1 MAPGAWRVSL
11 HPLFGHADVQASLSK
26 AWATESLPS
35 SLLIHGP
42 RGVGKQR
49 LALWLGQLLLCPESG
64 PTGPCCDCKVC
75 RMAMNLEHPDLHWY
89 FPLAKPKGARP
100 AKLAEAMEE
109 ARYDALTERRE
120 RPLRPASTATEPT
133 GIYLAVAQTLRS
145 HAHRRPALGP
155 RQVFVIGEAEK
166 LVPQESSQEA
176 ANALL
181 KLLEEPPPSTL
192 LILTSSEP
200 GRLLPTIRS
209 RTMPLHLPPLAPNSV
224 EQFLVEVGGV
234 VLDDAR
240 RAAHLGR
247 GSIGRALGF
256 LPHGE
261 DPGALEALRA
271 QAFELLS
278 AASGTDAGAVYR
290 QSLEL
295 GATRSRG
302 LMPLFELL
310 EDALRDLSA
319 TAARTS
325 EVLVSESLINT
336 DREELLE
343 RIREGRDIHPV
354 MVTRA
359 FRHLEEAK
367 ELVAGNVNPQLI
379 VAGLLTGIREELI
392 GNP

>member
-1 MAPGAWRVSL
+1 VASDPGRVSL
-11 HPLFGHADVQASLSK
+11 HPLFGHADLQASLSR
-26 AWATESLPS
+26 AWATDSLPS

-49 LALWLGQLLLCPESG
+49 LALWLGQLFLCPESG
-64 PTGPCCDCKVC
+64 PSGPCGDCKGC

-89 FPLAKPKGARP
+89 FPLPKPKRVRP

-109 ARYDALTERRE
+109 ARYEALTERRQH
-120 RPLRPASTATEPT
+120 PLRPASAATEPT
-133 GIYLAVAQTLRS
+133 GLYLAVAQTLRS
-145 HAHRRPALGP
+145 HAHRRPAVGP
-155 RQVFVIGEAEK
+155 RQVFVIGEAET

-181 KLLEEPPPSTL
+181 KLLEEPPPSTR

-200 GRLLPTIRS
+200 GRLLPTMRS
-209 RTMPLHLPPLAPNSV
+209 RTMPLHLPALSPDGV
-224 EQFLVEVGGV
+224 EEFLVEVGEV
-234 VLDDAR
+234 SRDDAR

-256 LPHGE
+256 LPNEGE
-261 DPGALEALRA
+261 PGPLEVLRT
-271 QAFELLS
+271 QAFELLT
-278 AASGTDAGAVYR
+278 AASDTDAGAVYR
-290 QSLEL
+290 KSLEL
-295 GATRSRG
+295 AATRSRG

-325 EVLVSESLINT
+325 QGLINT

-343 RIREGRDIHPV
+343 RIRRGRDIHPLT
-354 MVTRA
+354 VTRA

-367 ELVAGNVNPQLI
+367 ELVAGNVNSQLI
-379 VAGLLTGIREELI
+379 VVGLLTGIREELL

>member
-1 MAPGAWRVSL
+1 MSL
-11 HPLFGHADVQASLSK
+11 HPLLGHADLQASLSR

-42 RGVGKQR
+42 RGVGKQT

-64 PTGPCCDCKVC
+64 PAGPCGDCKGC
-75 RMAMNLEHPDLHWY
+75 RMALNLEHPDLHWY
-89 FPLAKPKGARP
+89 FPLPKPKRVRP

-109 ARYDALTERRE
+109 ARYEALTERRE
-120 RPLRPASTATEPT
+120 RPLRPASAATEPT
-133 GIYLAVAQTLRS
+133 GLYLAVAQTLRS

-155 RQVFVIGEAEK
+155 RQVFVIGEAET

-181 KLLEEPPPSTL
+181 KLLEEPPPSTY

-200 GRLLPTIRS
+200 GRLLPTICS
-209 RTMPLHLPPLAPNSV
+209 RTMPLHLPALSPDGV
-224 EQFLVEVGGV
+224 EEFLVEVGEV
-234 VLDDAR
+234 SRDDAR

-256 LPHGE
+256 LANEGE
-261 DPGALEALRA
+261 PGHLEVLRA
-271 QAFELLS
+271 QAFELLT
-278 AASGTDAGAVYR
+278 AASDTDAGAVYR
-290 QSLEL
+290 KSLEL

-319 TAARTS
+319 TAARSS
-325 EVLVSESLINT
+325 EGLINT

-343 RIREGRDIHPV
+343 RIRRERDIHPV
-354 MVTRA
+354 TVTRA

-379 VAGLLTGIREELI
+379 VAGLLTGIREELL

>member
-1 MAPGAWRVSL
+1 MASGAGKVSL
-11 HPLFGHADVQASLSK
+11 HPLFGHTDLQTSLSR
-26 AWATESLPS
+26 ALAAGSLPS

-64 PTGPCCDCKVC
+64 PAGPCGDCKVC
-75 RMAMNLEHPDLHWY
+75 RMAINLEHPDLYWY
-89 FPLAKPKGARP
+89 FPLARPKGVRP
-100 AKLAEAMEE
+100 GKLAEALEK
-109 ARYDALTERRE
+109 ARYDTLTERRE
-120 RPLRPASTATEPT
+120 NPLRPASAATEAT

-145 HAHRRPALGP
+145 HAHTRPAVGL
-155 RQVFVIGEAEK
+155 RQVFVIGDAET

-181 KLLEEPPPSTL
+181 KLLEEPPASTL

-209 RTMPLHLPPLAPNSV
+209 RTMPLHLPPLAPESV
-224 EQFLVEVGGV
+224 EQFLVEVGEV
-234 VLDDAR
+234 SRDDAR
-240 RAAHLGR
+240 RASHLGR

-256 LPHGE
+256 LPQEGE
-261 DPGALEALRA
+261 PGPLEVLRT
-271 QAFELLS
+271 QAFELLT
-278 AASGTDAGAVYR
+278 AASDPDAGAVYR
-290 QSLEL
+290 KALEL

-302 LMPLFELL
+302 LMPLLELL
-310 EDALRDLSA
+310 GDALRDLSA
-319 TAARTS
+319 TAA
-325 EVLVSESLINT
+325 VAPDCLINS
-336 DREELLE
+336 DRQDLLE
-343 RIREGRDIHPV
+343 RIREERDIHPV
-354 MVTRA
+354 SVSRA

-367 ELVAGNVNPQLI
+367 ELAAGNVNPQLI

>member
-1 MAPGAWRVSL
+1 MASGTGRMSL
-11 HPLFGHADVQASLSK
+11 HPLFGHADLQASLSR

-42 RGVGKQR
+42 RGVGKQT

-64 PTGPCCDCKVC
+64 PAGPCGDCKGC
-75 RMAMNLEHPDLHWY
+75 RMALNLEHPDLHWY
-89 FPLAKPKGARP
+89 FPLPKPKRVRP

-109 ARYDALTERRE
+109 ARYEALTERRE
-120 RPLRPASTATEPT
+120 HPLRPASAATEPT
-133 GIYLAVAQTLRS
+133 GLYLVVAQTLRS

-155 RQVFVIGEAEK
+155 RQVFVIGEAET

-181 KLLEEPPPSTL
+181 KLLEEPPASTY

-200 GRLLPTIRS
+200 GRLLPTICS
-209 RTMPLHLPPLAPNSV
+209 RTMPLHLPALSPDSV
-224 EQFLVEVGGV
+224 EEFLVEVGEV
-234 VLDDAR
+234 SRDDAR

-256 LPHGE
+256 LANEGE
-261 DPGALEALRA
+261 PGHLEVLRA
-271 QAFELLS
+271 QAFELLT
-278 AASGTDAGAVYR
+278 AASDTDAGAVYR
-290 QSLEL
+290 KSLEL

-319 TAARTS
+319 TAARSS
-325 EVLVSESLINT
+325 EGLINT

-343 RIREGRDIHPV
+343 RIRRERDIHPV
-354 MVTRA
+354 TVTRA

-367 ELVAGNVNPQLI
+367 ELVAGNVNPQLV
-379 VAGLLTGIREELI
+379 VAGLLTGIREELL
-392 GNP
+392 GKP

>member
-1 MAPGAWRVSL
+1 MSL
-11 HPLFGHADVQASLSK
+11 HPLFGHADLQASLSR
-26 AWATESLPS
+26 AWATDSLPS

-49 LALWLGQLLLCPESG
+49 LALWLGQLLLCPDSG
-64 PTGPCCDCKVC
+64 PAGPCGNCKVC
-75 RMAMNLEHPDLHWY
+75 RMAMNLEHPDLNWY
-89 FPLAKPKGARP
+89 FPLPKPKRVRP
-100 AKLAEAMEE
+100 TKLAEAMEE
-109 ARYDALTERRE
+109 ARYEALVERRE
-120 RPLRPASTATEPT
+120 HPLRPASAATEPT
-133 GIYLAVAQTLRS
+133 GLYLAVAQTLRS
-145 HAHRRPALGP
+145 QANRRPAFGA
-155 RQVFVIGEAEK
+155 RQVFVIGEAET

-209 RTMPLHLPPLAPNSV
+209 RTMPLHLPALAPDSV
-224 EQFLVEVGGV
+224 EQFLVEVGEV
-234 VLDDAR
+234 SRDDAR

-256 LPHGE
+256 LPNEGE
-261 DPGALEALRA
+261 PGPLEVLRE
-271 QAFELLS
+271 QAFELLT
-278 AASGTDAGAVYR
+278 AASDTDSGAVYR
-290 QSLEL
+290 KSLEL
-295 GATRSRG
+295 GATPSRG

-319 TAARTS
+319 TATRTP
-325 EVLVSESLINT
+325 EGLINT

-343 RIREGRDIHPV
+343 RIRGGRDIHPV
-354 MVTRA
+354 SVTRA
-359 FRHLEEAK
+359 FRHLEGAK
-367 ELVAGNVNPQLI
+367 EMAAGNVNPQLI

-392 GNP
+392 GNR